1 MLTLAITPILTL
13 CAATLVAGAAL
24 VLSFVPRLPAALC
37 AFVALVI
44 SHFSGLTIYGG
55 QDLAFWGIASAIVAA
70 ISVVSWRDK
79 APAYARAVQ
88 AYMAGGA
95 LVGAAIGLALTTM
108 AAVIVASA
116 VGAFMGLEAF
126 RRTPR
131 GRECVS
137 LKPLDV
143 MAAIGL
149 PLVINDSIIMLILS
163 QLLS

>member
-13 CAATLVAGAAL
+13 CAATLVAGVAL
-24 VLSFVPRLPAALC
+24 VLSFVRGVPAALC
-37 AFVALVI
+37 AYLAMVI
-44 SHFSGLTIYGG
+44 SHFSGLTVYDG
-55 QDLAFWGIASAIVAA
+55 QVFVFWGVAAAIVTA
-70 ISVVSWRDK
+70 ICVVTRGD
-79 APAYARAVQ
+79 ATPAYARPVQ

-116 VGAFMGLEAF
+116 VGAFLGLEAF

-143 MAAIGL
+143 MAATGL